1 MANSSRKVKKAELE
15 RQEQTERE
23 IIGICFIALALFL
36 AAGIY
41 TDTVSY
47 THLTLPTT

>member
-23 IIGICFIALALFL
+23 IIGICFIALALSWL
-36 AAGIY
+36 LEYIQIW
-41 TDTVSY
+41 
-47 THLTLPTT
+47 